1 MSKGSPIPWPYQVK
15 SKLIFRFDNF
25 ISENSYRIEAIR
37 VFSFGNIEGHCYV
50 KMSDPEKNRKQ
61 MSAIAIAETP
71 DGIHKFGNIRPAIGT
86 DIPLDEKSDDVLI
99 TLFQAGEERAF
110 KVLVERYQERIRNVI
125 YSVLRDPEVIDD
137 LAQDIFIKVYEAL
150 PRFRFES
157 SLYTWLYRITI
168 NKTRDEIR
176 KKRVRRVISFE
187 SLEKKAEREISERLR
202 VEPYDFEPKEI
213 VSAGLRALPE
223 KFRMPIILK
232 DIDGRSYEEIAEI
245 LECRIGTVKSR
256 LSRGRTMLRDV
267 LRPLLEENYNE

>member
-1 MSKGSPIPWPYQVK
+1 MG
-15 SKLIFRFDNF
+15 
-25 ISENSYRIEAIR
+25 E
-37 VFSFGNIEGHCYV
+37 
-50 KMSDPEKNRKQ
+50 PEKNRKQ
-61 MSAIAIAETP
+61 MSTIAIAKTP
-71 DGIHKFGNIRPAIGT
+71 DGIHKFVDVRPDVGT
-86 DIPLDEKSDDVLI
+86 DIPLEEKSDDVLI

-110 KVLVERYQERIRNVI
+110 KVLVERYQERIRNLI

-176 KKRVRRVISFE
+176 KKRVRRVFSFE
-187 SLEKKAEREISERLR
+187 SLEKKAEREISERLS

-213 VSAGLRALPE
+213 VSAGLRTLPE

-267 LRPLLEENYNE
+267 LKPMLEETYHE